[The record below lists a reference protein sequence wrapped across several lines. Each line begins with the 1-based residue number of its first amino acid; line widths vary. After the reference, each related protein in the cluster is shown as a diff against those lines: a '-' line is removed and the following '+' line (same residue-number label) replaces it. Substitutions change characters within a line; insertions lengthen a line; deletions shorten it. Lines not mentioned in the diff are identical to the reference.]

1 MKVLGFIGRSD
12 MAFVHDGAAALIV
25 DQQIQFAIEQERL
38 TRKRYAVGQGCLDVV
53 KACLDQG
60 NLRLSGLDGLAYGWL
75 EDLKAGKQITDYI
88 VASSELT
95 PILLPPEEFGYT
107 SPPEIY
113 FVQHHYAH
121 AASTFF
127 TSGFSSAAVLVM
139 DGQGEGASVSLFHAR
154 GNTIELIETYP
165 VNVSLGMFYG
175 AAGAR
180 SNLGWNSGPGK
191 LMGLAPFGRVRQPID
206 FYFDPDSGQ
215 FTLPAPIQKAIDDS
229 PTPLTAGDIGLIW
242 LYYFEDYFYPY
253 KQTWTSA
260 GWETIKAY
268 HVAHYADFAATVQQT
283 IEAIGYNL
291 ALRLKKLTGEKH
303 LVLSGGCALNCTM
316 NEMLSQRQ
324 IFDQIYIFPAP
335 NDAGCSIGAALAVSR
350 LLDTTP
356 VPLERLPSPA
366 FGRTY
371 SSDEII
377 TAIKAYGLIPIELDP
392 EELVEQVAEDLATDK
407 IVAWFRG
414 ADEFGPRALGRRSF
428 LANPSH
434 RETLGRLNHIKG
446 REMWRPL
453 APSILSEQAEVVL
466 EGPLEPGLHRYML
479 GVATIRPEWRSKIPA
494 VVHVDFTTR
503 SHLVEKDQDGIYW
516 SLIDRF
522 YQKTG
527 IPLVC
532 NTSLNVAGQP
542 LVHTPEEVLDIYTT
556 KADVQTL
563 VIENFYLTKSE
574 TIGSKTVEAA

>member
-1 MKVLGFIGRSD
+1 MKILGFIGRPD
-12 MAFVHDGAAALIV
+12 APQAHDGAASLIIDHKIKFAL
-25 DQQIQFAIEQERL
+25 EQERL
-38 TRKRYAVGQGCLDVV
+38 TRQRYAEGQGCLDAAR
-53 KACLDQG
+53 ACLESA
-60 NLRLSGLDGLAYGWL
+60 NLQLSDLDCLAYGWL
-75 EDLKAGKQITDYI
+75 EDLKSGTQISDY
-88 VASSELT
+88 VVSSNELT
-95 PILLPPEEFGYT
+95 PLLLPPEQFGYT
-107 SPPEIY
+107 EPPAIH

-127 TSGFSSAAVLVM
+127 TSGFDSAAVLVM
-139 DGQGEGASVSLFHAR
+139 DGQGEGVSVSLFHAHD
-154 GNTIELIETYP
+154 NTIELIETYP
-165 VNVSLGMFYG
+165 VDTSLGMFYG

-180 SNLGWNSGPGK
+180 SGLGWHSGAGK
-191 LMGLAPFGRVRQPID
+191 LMGLAPFGQVRQPID
-206 FYFDPDSGQ
+206 FHFDPGVGR
-215 FTLPAPIQKAIDDS
+215 FTLPAVIQTAINDS
-229 PTPLTAGDIGLIW
+229 PTAPTAADIGMMW
-242 LYYFEDYFYPY
+242 LYYFEDYYYPY
-253 KQTWTSA
+253 KQTWTPA
-260 GWETIKAY
+260 GWEAVKAY
-268 HVAHYADFAATVQQT
+268 HVAHYADFAATVQHT
-283 IEAIGYNL
+283 LEVIGQNL
-291 ALRLKKLTGEKH
+291 VLRLKQLTGEKN
-303 LVLSGGCALNCTM
+303 LALSGGCALNCTM
-316 NEMLSQRQ
+316 NEMLSQQ
-324 IFDQIYIFPAP
+324 KIFDQIYIFPAP

-350 LLDTTP
+350 LLESSP
-356 VPLERLPSPA
+356 APLERLPSPA

-371 SSDEII
+371 SSDEIVS
-377 TAIKAYGLIPIELDP
+377 TVKAHGLIPTELDP
-392 EELVEQVAEDLATDK
+392 EALIEQVAEDLAADK
-407 IVAWFRG
+407 IIAWFRG

-434 RETLGRLNHIKG
+434 RETMGRLNQIKG

-503 SHLVEKDQDGIYW
+503 SHLVENDQDGMYW